1 MREKRLNQADLAL
14 WRAFTAEIRPLFG
27 HQRPPAPPAPAAAP
41 APEPPAQLA
50 IAPPPKPARPLP
62 PPEIRVGE
70 VPGGLD
76 RKRWA
81 ALRRGDMRA
90 ERTLDLHGRRVAEA
104 HLVFRAFLHRA
115 AAEGIRTVTIV
126 TGKGPQP
133 EGGILQR
140 ELPHW
145 LNDPELRPLVLGA
158 AHPHPTNSGAVNL
171 LLRRRRTNNLPPPK
185 APPNGR
191 RR

>member
-1 MREKRLNQADLAL
+1 MREKRLNSADLAL

-27 HQRPPAPPAPAAAP
+27 HQPPAAPAEAVPPPTAAAAP
-41 APEPPAQLA
+41 PQLA
-50 IAPPPKPARPLP
+50 VAPPPPRPAP

-90 ERTLDLHGRRVAEA
+90 ERTLDLHGRRVQEA

-115 AAEGIRTVTIV
+115 HAEGVRTVTIV

-133 EGGILQR
+133 EGGILKR

-171 LLRRRRTNNLPPPK
+171 LLRRRRSN
-185 APPNGR
+185 AQGR
-191 RR
+191 PQNRPETRR